1 MAATR
6 QQVKV
11 FMSQREEGKTQAAAA
26 AKAGISERTGRRIER
41 EDFKPEPKTRRWRTR
56 NDPFAAV
63 WDKVAEQLGGNPELQ
78 ALTLLE
84 WLQDTYPGQYP
95 DKLLRT
101 LQRRIKDWRA
111 RYGTCQPFSNRS
123 AHFFM

>member
-41 EDFKPEPKTRRWRTR
+41 EDFKPEPKT
-56 NDPFAAV
+56 
-63 WDKVAEQLGGNPELQ
+63 
-78 ALTLLE
+78 
-84 WLQDTYPGQYP
+84 
-95 DKLLRT
+95 
-101 LQRRIKDWRA
+101 
-111 RYGTCQPFSNRS
+111 
-123 AHFFM
+123 